1 MAEKASWEDTD
12 LKKMKEEPREYV
24 GQKFLLEMWVQ
35 EARVWQVGL
44 EAIVARAEWEE
55 KEVVGAKIQK
65 KKVDQ
70 VITGLI
76 SLYEEL
82 AYRLLL
88 WAVKRTTGV
97 FEQRNDWGVKFILWP
112 AWLRHTVK

>member
-1 MAEKASWEDTD
+1 M
-12 LKKMKEEPREYV
+12 
-24 GQKFLLEMWVQ
+24 
-35 EARVWQVGL
+35 GL

-88 WAVKRTTGV
+88 
-97 FEQRNDWGVKFILWP
+97 
-112 AWLRHTVK
+112 